1 MTSKTSNQN
10 FSDSINGNPSIR
22 DREKSDFTDTKVDVK
37 VVLSG
42 LWISMLM
49 VFAYVDIF
57 GFFRADMIQGA
68 LAGKLPV
75 VGFAINQRFLLLT
88 TIYIVIPSLMVV
100 VALVAP
106 ARINRTSNIVI
117 GALYIASIVAGM
129 GDPWKYY
136 VLGSAVEVVLL
147 VAIIRVSVKWPRNG

>member
-10 FSDSINGNPSIR
+10 FSDSIHGNPSIR

-136 VLGSAVEVVLL
+136 VLGSAVEVALL
-147 VAIIRVSVKWPRNG
+147 IAIIRVSVKWPRNG

>member
-117 GALYIASIVAGM
+117 GALYIVSIVAGM

-136 VLGSAVEVVLL
+136 VLGSAVEVALL
-147 VAIIRVSVKWPRNG
+147 IAIIRVSVKWPRNG